1 MLPDFVFSTCVLAFS
16 ALCDRLYYHTWTL
29 PQLQFLHFNLA
40 QDLAVFYGRNRPDYY
55 LTEGLPLLL
64 TTALPFAVLG
74 LSRALLGRVDLEGKS
89 SKPEVPPGP
98 VLKVIAWTV
107 VIVIAVLSM
116 VSHKEVRFIY
126 PLLPILNILS
136 AGPLVSLFTPQTAS
150 RKAILALLVFINII
164 IAGYTTQIHQ
174 RGVIDVLHYLRHE
187 HEQSPQQR
195 MSAGFFMPCH
205 STPWRSHLAY
215 PEIEAWALTCE
226 PPIGVPLAERD
237 RYLDEADQ
245 FYLDPTAWMEM
256 NLDSGL
262 KDDKQGD
269 WRNVTEGQK
278 RGWPQYLIFFA
289 QLEDAVKE
297 ATRDLAYQE
306 SWRGFN
312 SHWHDDWRRRG
323 DVVVYKK
330 IQDAEPVQ

>member
-1 MLPDFVFSTCVLAFS
+1 MSRTCVLAFS

-40 QDLAVFYGRNRPDYY
+40 QGLAVFYGRNRPDYY

-64 TTALPFAVLG
+64 TNALPFAVLG
-74 LSRALLGRVDLEGKS
+74 LSRALLGRHDYDNKS

-98 VLKVIAWTV
+98 VLKVLAWTV
-107 VIVIAVLSM
+107 VIVIAVLSLI
-116 VSHKEVRFIY
+116 SHKEVRFIY
-126 PLLPILNILS
+126 PLLPILNILA
-136 AGPLVSLFTPQTAS
+136 AGPLVSFFTPGTAS
-150 RKAILALLVFINII
+150 RKAVLAILVFVNVI

-195 MSAGFFMPCH
+195 MSVGFLMPCH
-205 STPWRSHLAY
+205 STPWRSHLIY

-245 FYLDPTAWMEM
+245 FYLNPMAWIEM
-256 NLDSGL
+256 NLGGSHE
-262 KDDKQGD
+262 DDKQNG
-269 WRNVTEGQK
+269 WRNLTEGQK
-278 RGWPQYLIFFA
+278 RGWPQYLVFFE
-289 QLEDAVKE
+289 QLEGVVKE
-297 ATRDLAYQE
+297 ATRDHAYKG

-323 DVVVYKK
+323 DIVVYKK
-330 IQDAEPVQ
+330 IQDAETVR